1 MSGEPLGI
9 TEHHQKEIR
18 ELLRYNRFKRSE
30 RLIGIDLCFKD
41 FVETR
46 LYDDETYTQD
56 EVRDMIEQL
65 GQTVK
70 DECESE
76 FIHSSDTAALLLR
89 QLMLQADN
97 WKLKLS
103 ADVQQLENRALIQL
117 IRDFEKMESNLSTSK
132 TFSPQKLTPL
142 QDEGFTVVVSINVG
156 FIIHFKGLQF
166 SSRKKLNDFS
176 KKILLIG
183 KKIPISRVDYQM
195 R

>member
-1 MSGEPLGI
+1 
-9 TEHHQKEIR
+9 
-18 ELLRYNRFKRSE
+18 
-30 RLIGIDLCFKD
+30 
-41 FVETR
+41 
-46 LYDDETYTQD
+46 
-56 EVRDMIEQL
+56 MIEQL

-89 QLMLQADN
+89 QLMLQVKTIEVLPNSPLNNIFLQADN

-142 QDEGFTVVVSINVG
+142 QDEGFTVVVFINVG

-166 SSRKKLNDFS
+166 FSRKKLNDFS
-176 KKILLIG
+176 KKILLTG